1 MKASVVLV
9 VMLVVLAMTVLLSML
24 LGRYPV
30 SLADLQLYFSSHLL
44 GQRVADID
52 ISRVQV
58 LGNILMDIRLP
69 RIVAAILIGAS
80 LSVAGVVFQ
89 SMFMNPLVSPGVL
102 GVLSGASLGA
112 AVGMIVGKSWLVVQ
126 LGAFSCGLLA
136 VTIALSLALINRGN
150 RLLMLILGGII
161 SGAMFTA
168 LLSVVKYL
176 ADPYEQLPAIVY
188 WLMGGLS
195 ATDAGTVLTVSLPMV
210 AGILLLLAL
219 SGYLNVMSMGDEEA
233 RSLGVNVTLL
243 RLLFIFLATIISAL
257 TVILGGIIGWVG
269 LLIPHIARMI
279 VGPDNRL
286 LLPAAALIGATYLVI
301 ADDMARLLFS
311 VEIPIGILTSLIGI
325 PFFAF
330 VLAKTRK
337 GWG

>member
-1 MKASVVLV
+1 MKRTGVIVMLLAILAATVLV
-9 VMLVVLAMTVLLSML
+9 SLL

-30 SLADLQLYFSSHLL
+30 SVTDLQLFFNSLVM
-44 GQRVADID
+44 GQPTPDGERL
-52 ISRVQV
+52 QV
-58 LGNILMDIRLP
+58 LKNILLDIRLP
-69 RIVAAILIGAS
+69 RVAAAVLIGAA
-80 LSVAGVVFQ
+80 LSAAGVVFQ
-89 SMFMNPLVSPGVL
+89 SLFINPLVSPGLL
-102 GVLSGASLGA
+102 GVLAGASFGA
-112 AVGMIVGKSWLVVQ
+112 AIGMIIGKSWLIVQ
-126 LGAFSCGLLA
+126 LGSFIFGLLA
-136 VTIALSLALINRGN
+136 VLIALSLSMINRGD

-195 ATDAGTVLTVSLPMV
+195 AVDSKTVLTVSIPIAL
-210 AGILLLLAL
+210 GLLLLLAL
-219 SGYLNVMSMGDEEA
+219 SGYLNVLSMGDEEA

-243 RLLFIFLATIISAL
+243 RLTFILLATIISAL

-279 VGPDNRL
+279 IGPDNRL
-286 LLPAAALIGATYLVI
+286 LLPAAALIGATYLVV
-301 ADDMARLLFS
+301 ADDISRLLFA
-311 VEIPIGILTSLIGI
+311 VEIPLGILTSLIGI

-330 VLAKTRK
+330 ILRQTRK
-337 GWG
+337 GWS

>member
-1 MKASVVLV
+1 MVLV